1 MMDWKLQGRT
11 PEQREKEDNQRP
23 LTESNTFIV
32 DNNNRKKRY
41 QDLEPNKNNT
51 VNEKLN
57 SKNTTINNIWI
68 GD

>member
-32 DNNNRKKRY
+32 DNNNRKKR
-41 QDLEPNKNNT
+41 N
-51 VNEKLN
+51 
-57 SKNTTINNIWI
+57 
-68 GD
+68 

>member
-32 DNNNRKKRY
+32 DNNNRKKRN